1 MFDYD
6 PFSKRQNDCFKNV
19 QVESTIESLL
29 FSDDGVWKMSF
40 FLSNVRNF
48 EFCSH
53 VFRRFLH
60 LVIMSIILFYIFTV
74 FIRMCERQLLFFT
87 NSASSNCVPHSRPQE
102 DDCVQNLIISRNID
116 P

>member
-19 QVESTIESLL
+19 QVESTIESLPS
-29 FSDDGVWKMSF
+29 SDDGVWKMSV
-40 FLSNVRNF
+40 FLSNVRILF
-48 EFCSH
+48 PCFF
-53 VFRRFLH
+53 VVFLH